1 MFFAI
6 LDKDNYYTGNYN
18 TSDDTAS
25 GVRIDMLPSEVDIRL
40 QKAYKAVK
48 KTKLVNKKVPVM
60 EKYITTTVKQ
70 TTTDENTGEEKE
82 IEVPSVRILTDEEI
96 KKEGIDESKVSLRE
110 KTDESGNVVYETKEV
125 QEEYYAWEKDED
137 KYKEI
142 RSKILDEL
150 KFQKKQD
157 LGVIC
162 TSVINSGVSVKLS
175 DGKTY
180 RFSLTEKDQTGIMA
194 LYANAKDPNFTG
206 TLQWHPDNGLCS
218 FYSKEDIIT
227 IATSAIYYRT
237 YNETLINHLNR
248 YVESLDDELEIKSVL
263 YSPDYLKGDIATHF
277 TEFLTELQK
286 NNPAFANVSI
296 N

>member
-110 KTDESGNVVYETKEV
+110 KTDESGNVVYETKDV
-125 QEEYYAWEKDED
+125 EEEFYVWEKDEI
-137 KYKEI
+137 KYKDI
-142 RSKILDEL
+142 KNQMLNQI
-150 KFQKKQD
+150 KAQKKSE
-157 LGVIC
+157 LGNVCTGVIHGGMD
-162 TSVINSGVSVKLS
+162 VVLS

-180 RFSLTEKDQTGIMA
+180 HYSLTDKDQTAIMA
-194 LYANAKDPNFTG
+194 LYSNAKDPTYTG
-206 TLQWHPDNGLCS
+206 TLQWHPDNGLCT
-218 FYSKEDIIT
+218 FYSKEDVFA
-227 IATSAIYYRT
+227 IATAAISYRT
-237 YNETLINHLNR
+237 YHETLINHLNR
-248 YVESLDDELEIKSVL
+248 YVESLDNEEEIKIVT
-263 YSPDYLKGDIATHF
+263 YSADSLKGEIAEHF
-277 TEFLTELQK
+277 VNFIAELQK
-286 NNPAFANVSI
+286 SNTSNAE
-296 N
+296 

>member
-1 MFFAI
+1 MLFAI
-6 LDKDNYYTGNYN
+6 LDKDNFYTGKYDNCN
-18 TSDDTAS
+18 TADSGIKIESLPDEIDT
-25 GVRIDMLPSEVDIRL
+25 RL
-40 QKAYKAVK
+40 QQAYKAVK
-48 KTKLVNKKVPVM
+48 KIK
-60 EKYITTTVKQ
+60 TV
-70 TTTDENTGEEKE
+70 TKE
-82 IEVPSVRILTDEEI
+82 IPVVEKCINVTSEETDNVSVRVLTDEEI
-96 KKEGIDESKVSLRE
+96 EKEGISESDIFLRD
-110 KTDESGNVVYETKEV
+110 KTDSDGNVVYETKEV

-162 TSVINSGVSVKLS
+162 TSVIHSGVNVKLS
-175 DGKTY
+175 DGKIY